1 MKIVFLAL
9 LLANLGLLAW
19 QVWVVPTRTRIAQ
32 PAPFDLPK
40 APTLK
45 LWQPSDAPALPAT
58 APVVAQATSASA
70 TDEQVCV
77 EYGPFTAPAGA
88 TAAAAPLRQQGLA
101 FTIVPQTAA
110 VADSYRVYFPP
121 FQTFAAA
128 HDMANRLRRAGV
140 NDIYIIR
147 DGDERNAVSVGVFK
161 DQKGAEQR
169 RRRLNGLG
177 FKAQVEVRDQH
188 QASSYW
194 IKTTAAAGI
203 ELLRKFAAAD
213 ATAGRQVD
221 SCIRV
226 AASGANP

>member
-19 QVWVVPTRTRIAQ
+19 QAWVVPTRTRVAQ

-40 APTLK
+40 APALK
-45 LWQPSDAPALPAT
+45 LWQPGDASAPSATVPAVARTTSAPAA
-58 APVVAQATSASA
+58 
-70 TDEQVCV
+70 DEPVCV
-77 EYGPFTAPAGA
+77 EYGPFTDQAGA
-88 TAAAAPLRQQGLA
+88 TAAAAPLQQQGVA
-101 FTIVPQTAA
+101 FEIAPQSAV

-121 FQTFAAA
+121 FPTFAAA
-128 HDMANRLRRAGV
+128 RNMASRLRQAGV

-147 DGDERNAVSVGVFK
+147 DGSERNAVSVGVFN
-161 DQKGAEQR
+161 DRKGAEQR
-169 RRRLNGLG
+169 RQRLNGLG
-177 FKAQVEVRDQH
+177 FKPQVEVRDQH

-194 IKTTAAAGI
+194 IKTTAAAGAD
-203 ELLRKFAAAD
+203 LLRKFAAAD
-213 ATAGRQVD
+213 TTAGRQLD